1 MDTNNPNQ
9 NKSKDLDAL
18 RAKLGL
24 KDGPKPKLP
33 GEAAAPTAATPAAP
47 TVNPEGFDLNFGA
60 GQGKAASAKDKPID
74 LTIDEHAVQPKG
86 KGWVTVLVVLVVAAM
101 SGFLGLQF
109 GKNMG
114 LRTLYNSGLDQAQSL
129 KDYFFGAQADPNGSP
144 IGSKT
149 EGLRQ
154 FNEAI
159 GAYYSG
165 SAQVLR
171 QLAAVLA
178 TGDPAELAKLG
189 DLAKHEKQLE
199 LLKEL
204 SRILDKYTGQVEYY
218 EPRDMFN
225 ERAFNPELVYEVTRY
240 TDAANKLY
248 SAAMDL
254 SDAILLVEGLNW
266 SPAPPEKVPGELLVW
281 APRKEYQ
288 EGVRGSLVAI
298 QGKPDEK
305 KEVVEDVTCEAV
317 KLPVQVPKCQ
327 VKEGEEP
334 FEVHELDV
342 FEKKVAQRV
351 VTLHEMKVKKLGA
364 EDASATAS
372 GADIIQ
378 VDARSFLLP
387 LATSVQLQF
396 RAEMVNKAIIFNE
409 ILENLDRIQEKASSA
424 NPEALKTYLDK
435 LNSESRFFT
444 M

>member
-1 MDTNNPNQ
+1 VDNGTP

-33 GEAAAPTAATPAAP
+33 GEAPAPAAPQAP
-47 TVNPEGFDLNFGA
+47 TVNPDGFDLNFGGA
-60 GQGKAASAKDKPID
+60 QGKAAGGKDRPID
-74 LTIDEHAVQPKG
+74 LSVDEHSVQPKG
-86 KGWVTVLVVLVVAAM
+86 RGLVTAVVVVVVALMAA
-101 SGFLGLQF
+101 FLGLQF

-114 LRTLYNSGLDQAQSL
+114 LRTLYNSGLDQAKSL
-129 KDYFFGAQADPNGSP
+129 EGYFFGAQVDASGNPL
-144 IGSKT
+144 GSKT
-149 EGLRQ
+149 DGLAK

-159 GAYYSG
+159 GAYYTG
-165 SAQVLR
+165 SAQNLR

-204 SRILDKYTGQVEYY
+204 SRILDKFIGQVEYY
-218 EPRDMFN
+218 EPQDLFS
-225 ERAFNPELVYEVTRY
+225 ERAFNPEMVYEVSRY
-240 TDAANKLY
+240 THAANKLY
-248 SAAMDL
+248 SAAIDMG
-254 SDAILLVEGLNW
+254 DAILLLEGLTW

-298 QGKPDEK
+298 QGKPEEK

-334 FEVHELDV
+334 FEIHELDV

-351 VTLHEMKVKKLGA
+351 VTLHEMKVKKLGDD
-364 EDASATAS
+364 ETSATAS
-372 GADIIQ
+372 GADIVQ
-378 VDARSFLLP
+378 VDARGFLLP

-396 RAEMVNKAIIFNE
+396 RAEMVNKAIILNE
-409 ILENLDRIQEKASSA
+409 ILENLDRLQEMASAA
-424 NPEALKTYLDK
+424 NPEALKSYLKK
-435 LNSESRFFT
+435 LNAESRFFT
-444 M
+444 L